1 MNPAEADHI
10 DNVIEKIS
18 NNYLDWCEEQTL
30 PSIPMSEL
38 WGSQLLSKEQRKDL
52 KMFMMQWET
61 WNS

>member
-10 DNVIEKIS
+10 DSVIEKIS

>member
-18 NNYLDWCEEQTL
+18 NNYLDWCEAQTL
-30 PSIPMSEL
+30 PSIPMREL
-38 WGSQLLSKEQRKDL
+38 WGSELLSKEQRKDL

>member
-18 NNYLDWCEEQTL
+18 NNYLDWCEAQTL

-38 WGSQLLSKEQRKDL
+38 WGSELLSKEQRKDL

>member
-1 MNPAEADHI
+1 MNPSEADHI
-10 DNVIEKIS
+10 DSVIEKIS

-30 PSIPMSEL
+30 PSIPMREL
-38 WGSQLLSKEQRKDL
+38 WGSELLSNEQRKDL